1 MLLVSL
7 CLFHLS
13 GTTYE
18 LGDSAPLEESEIFDI
33 GRSRQLVRSLCC
45 WVVLED
51 LRRIVSCVT
60 AIWAVKVR
68 SHRDILAARPT
79 LGFRP

>member
-7 CLFHLS
+7 CLFRLS
-13 GTTYE
+13 GMTYE
-18 LGDSAPLEESEIFDI
+18 LGDGAPLEESEIFNI
-33 GRSRQLVRSLCC
+33 GRSSQLVRSLCC
-45 WVVLED
+45 WIVLED

-68 SHRDILAARPT
+68 SHQDILSLRPT
-79 LGFRP
+79 LALCP